1 MQEHSAPI
9 SCPTPNFAKGSCI
22 LINIDAQDAQ
32 DLVLGNSASCMLGH
46 PQTRIGWS
54 PRSNWPAATS
64 RPVYPCSSWTKY
76 RSPPRVR
83 RPPNG
88 SVFAWR
94 LGFCGSPPGRSDCPW
109 ERGRPARILF
119 LLGVAEHQRDF
130 AGSHHVGGNR
140 NGQAEGEP
148 GRRCRSIQV
157 EELAEAVPCIVRA
170 GRPRSQEASNTGPA
184 AGERFYLASNR
195 DMPNNRPEARRRAR
209 VRTAGARPAALSRE
223 PGDTR

>member
-1 MQEHSAPI
+1 MASQVQIPFEGVILQEHSAPI

-32 DLVLGNSASCMLGH
+32 DLVLGNSASCMPGH

-76 RSPPRVR
+76 RSPARVR

-88 SVFAWR
+88 SVFARW
-94 LGFCGSPPGRSDCPW
+94 LGFCDSPW

-119 LLGVAEHQRDF
+119 LLGVAENQRDF

-157 EELAEAVPCIVRA
+157 EELAEAVPGIVRA

-184 AGERFYLASNR
+184 AGERFYFASNR
-195 DMPNNRPEARRRAR
+195 DMPNNRPGARRRAR
-209 VRTAGARPAALSRE
+209 VRTAG
-223 PGDTR
+223 G